1 MTIEAILDRL
11 VELQAEQTLG
21 EERLALLDRQR
32 DELRAV
38 LLRIGGAVQVLEE
51 LLAPGGAAGG
61 DATVPSP
68 DAAAVVD
75 TAAAEE
81 G

>member
-51 LLAPGGAAGG
+51 LLAPGGAA
-61 DATVPSP
+61 TVQSP
-68 DAAAVVD
+68 EVDAAAVVD